1 MSVAPVTNTHYR
13 PFFQAAIAPIK
24 LIYGIFL
31 KAIGYL
37 LLFLGAK
44 EWGESLKSRGE
55 KIDSQCASLFVG
67 LWAYGRRFLVHGDNS
82 EKSCRGS
89 CYWIIDQHFKNS
101 EKPLVEIA
109 KEFEEGAPIEAIA
122 MHKNQMMPGNLVER
136 KIWSE
141 WTARAWPPMPQLD
154 PGVYMFLVGYSEDA
168 NTHGDA
174 HLFALFKQEK
184 SMLFDPDTGLSEWLD
199 TDWEPLLDRIGSE
212 IRSSKVGYFTLECHS
227 YGSVLH

>member
-1 MSVAPVTNTHYR
+1 MSVAPVSNTSYR
-13 PFFQAAIAPIK
+13 PFFQVAVAPIK

-37 LLFLGAK
+37 LLCLGAK

-89 CYWIIDQHFKNS
+89 CYWIIDQHFKNP
-101 EKPLVEIA
+101 EKLLTEIA
-109 KEFEEGAPIEAIA
+109 QEFEDGAPKHAVA
-122 MHKNQMMPGNLVER
+122 MHRDRTIPANLVER
-136 KIWSE
+136 RVWGE
-141 WTARAWPPMPQLD
+141 WTAGAWPPMPQLD
-154 PGVYMFLVGYSEDA
+154 PGVYLFLVGHSENA
-168 NTHGDA
+168 NTHGKA

-184 SMLFDPDTGLSEWLD
+184 PLLFDPDTGLSEWLD
-199 TDWEPLLDRIGSE
+199 SDWKPLLDRIGSD
-212 IRSSKVGYFTLECHS
+212 IRSSKAGYFTLECHS
-227 YGSVLH
+227 YRRPLA